1 MFNAKQELEQVVERM
16 VRESGDPDGFDAAGW
31 LDKWMMAPI
40 PALGGNTPQSVVD
53 TPEGFAQV
61 KTILLCMQSGAYC

>member
-1 MFNAKQELEQVVERM
+1 MFDAKQELEQVVVRM
-16 VRESGDPDGFDAAGW
+16 VRESGDPDGFDSTAW
-31 LDKWMMAPI
+31 LDNWMASPI
-40 PALGGNTPQSVVD
+40 PALDGNTPQSMIG